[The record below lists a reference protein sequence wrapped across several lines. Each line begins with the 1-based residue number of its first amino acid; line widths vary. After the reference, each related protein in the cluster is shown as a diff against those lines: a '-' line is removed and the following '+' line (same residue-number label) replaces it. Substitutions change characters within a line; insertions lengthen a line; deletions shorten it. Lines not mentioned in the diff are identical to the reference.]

1 MRPATKSLLL
11 LIRSKR
17 IHAGILVNPV
27 MDSTLN
33 VDGGGK
39 FEIIGKLK
47 DAGYDFG
54 SYSSTIAPKWVAK
67 YIPTNFILLGI
78 CPVISMPLIHPTG
91 CDCDECRDKIMESL

>member
-11 LIRSKR
+11 LIRSKK

-27 MDSTLN
+27 TNSTLN
-33 VDGGGK
+33 IDGNGK

-47 DAGYDFG
+47 DTGYEFG
-54 SYSSTIAPKWVAK
+54 LLTFHAPKWVAK

-78 CPVISMPLIHPTG
+78 CPVISMPLTHPIG
-91 CDCDECRDKIMESL
+91 CDCDECRDKLMELL